1 MTLDKDLYNEI
12 NEYCKINSLKT
23 RDFIH
28 KLLKEAFLVQKYG
41 DSPFNNKTTHAFES
55 VVLVTDKL
63 LANGRVFPKETIE
76 NTIKEFVEENKIE
89 KLPLG
94 CGDNIKVPVNEHFYE
109 MLIDYTSKFDEVTKN
124 SYPEQINKENINSGL
139 TNEEEDKNLMVTVCE
154 AIKKEEQ
161 PKVRK
166 KRKLS

>member
-41 DSPFNNKTTHAFES
+41 DSPFNDKTTHKIES
-55 VVLVTDKL
+55 VVLVADKV
-63 LANGRVFPKETIE
+63 LANGRVFPKETVE
-76 NTIKEFVEENKIE
+76 NAIKKFSEENKIE
-89 KLPLG
+89 KPSLD
-94 CGDNIKVPVNEHFYE
+94 CGDNIKVPVEY
-109 MLIDYTSKFDEVTKN
+109 LPQVDDLPKTTDCVS
-124 SYPEQINKENINSGL
+124 INKTDEEN
-139 TNEEEDKNLMVTVCE
+139 VTVVSN
-154 AIKKEEQ
+154 ATKEEQ

>member
-41 DSPFNNKTTHAFES
+41 DSPFNDKTTHKIES
-55 VVLVTDKL
+55 VVLVADKV
-63 LANGRVFPKETIE
+63 LANGRVFPKETVE
-76 NTIKEFVEENKIE
+76 NAIKKFSEENKIE
-89 KLPLG
+89 KLTLG
-94 CGDNIKVPVNEHFYE
+94 CGDNIKVPVEY
-109 MLIDYTSKFDEVTKN
+109 LPQADDLPKTTDCVS
-124 SYPEQINKENINSGL
+124 INKTDEENVAVVFNA
-139 TNEEEDKNLMVTVCE
+139 T
-154 AIKKEEQ
+154 KEEQ

>member
-41 DSPFNNKTTHAFES
+41 DSPFNDKTTHKFES
-55 VVLVTDKL
+55 VVLVADKV
-63 LANGRVFPKETIE
+63 LANGRVFPKETVE
-76 NTIKEFVEENKIE
+76 NAIKKFSEENKIE
-89 KLPLG
+89 KPPLG
-94 CGDNIKVPVNEHFYE
+94 CGDNIKAPVNKHFYE
-109 MLIDYTSKFDEVTKN
+109 TFIDYISKSDEVTKN
-124 SYPEQINKENINSGL
+124 SYPEQINKENINHGL

>member
-12 NEYCKINSLKT
+12 NEYCKINNLKT

-41 DSPFNNKTTHAFES
+41 DSPFNNKTTHSFES

-63 LANGRVFPKETIE
+63 LANGRVFPKETIG
-76 NTIKEFVEENKIE
+76 NAIKEFTKENEIK

-94 CGDNIKVPVNEHFYE
+94 CGDNIKVPVE
-109 MLIDYTSKFDEVTKN
+109 YTPKVTVLPKTTDCV
-124 SYPEQINKENINSGL
+124 SINKEEENLLEIDFNI
-139 TNEEEDKNLMVTVCE
+139 M
-154 AIKKEEQ
+154 KEEQ